1 MTKGKELLRGVG
13 ASKGEIVAT
22 VRVVDDDKEKKAKI
36 APGEIMVTDRTTP
49 DDIVYMKKAAA
60 FITNTGGKLSH
71 TAIIARELGLPAVTG
86 TVEATSVLKDG
97 QKVVVDGDQG
107 IVYEYVPGDEVEEKP
122 KPKPAAGPSLAEK
135 MATVAAKRG
144 IKLPPGFTEKQ
155 KEKE

>member
-22 VRVVDDDKEKKAKI
+22 VRLVDDDKEKKAKM
-36 APGEIMVTDRTTP
+36 APGEIMVTNRTTP

-60 FITNTGGKLSH
+60 FITNTGGKLCH

-86 TVEATSVLKDG
+86 TVEGTSVLKDG
-97 QKVVVDGDQG
+97 QKVVVDGG
-107 IVYEYVPGDEVEEKP
+107 EGVIYEYIPGDEVEGKP
-122 KPKPAAGPSLAEK
+122 EPTAGPTLAER
-135 MATVAAKRG
+135 MAAVAAKRG

-155 KEKE
+155 KQKE